1 MKLDELSRFVANHS
15 GVVTAAQLKEAG
27 FGPGMIDYAFRRGTI
42 DKLTR
47 GVYCSTSVFG
57 DEFAAVCA
65 RWKKCVLSH
74 ASALYLLGLSD
85 RAPSVLDVTVP
96 HGYNPNC
103 LKREH
108 PGIRIHHV
116 ANEVYEIGVTE
127 VKTPMGNVVRSYGPE
142 RSVADLLRARHGEG
156 VDAQLMR
163 DAMRGYFKE
172 DRRDLSLLVRTCE
185 SMGVSSELQIY
196 LEVLA

>member
-1 MKLDELSRFVANHS
+1 MKLDELARFVANHS
-15 GVVTAAQLKEAG
+15 GAVTAAQLKEAG
-27 FGPGMIDYAFRRGTI
+27 FGPGLIDYAFRRGTI

-47 GVYCSTSVFG
+47 GVYCSASIFG

-96 HGYNPNC
+96 YGYNPAC

-108 PGIRIHHV
+108 PGIRVHHV
-116 ANEVYEIGVTE
+116 ANAIYELGVTE
-127 VKTPMGNVVRSYGPE
+127 VKTPMGNSVRSYGPE
-142 RSVADLLRARHGEG
+142 RSVADLLRARCGGG
-156 VDAQLMR
+156 VDSQLMR

-172 DRRDLSLLVRTCE
+172 DRQDLLLLVQTCE
-185 SMGVSSELQIY
+185 AMGVSGELQIY